1 MAQEGLHSM
10 KTRNLKGAI
19 LKIDLSKAYDKV
31 SWLYIHMLLIHL
43 GFGIAFV
50 RWIMSCNTT
59 VSFSV
64 LINGA
69 ASPFFHVE
77 RGLMQGFPLS
87 PLLFLL
93 VAEGLS

>member
-10 KTRNLKGAI
+10 KTRKIKGAI
-19 LKIDLSKAYDKV
+19 LKLDLSKAYDKV
-31 SWLYIHMLLIHL
+31 SWLYLHMLLIHL

-50 RWIMSCNTT
+50 RWVMSCITT

-69 ASPFFHVE
+69 ASPFFHAE
-77 RGLMQGFPLS
+77 RGLR
-87 PLLFLL
+87 
-93 VAEGLS
+93 